1 MKLPITE
8 QFLLRIFR
16 LIQGVDRAY
25 DFFAPRTMKE
35 SLVPELLKLR
45 RELGRKEDWR
55 SFSQLIYHLKRKGY
69 IKIQNFER
77 KQGVLLT
84 RKGAEKVLKIQ
95 GKIAQKQKRKD
106 GKWQMVIFDIP
117 EKKKGLREI
126 LRGALRT
133 IGYERLQDSVWVC
146 PYEVEKET
154 EGTIRE
160 CGIDPY
166 VKVFLIEEVD
176 I

>member
-1 MKLPITE
+1 MKLPITD
-8 QFLLRIFR
+8 QFLLGIFNF
-16 LIQGVDRAY
+16 IQGVDRTY

-35 SLVPELLKLR
+35 SLTPELFKFR
-45 RELGRKEDWR
+45 RELGRKKDWKN
-55 SFSQLIYHLKRKGY
+55 FSQLVYYLKRKGY
-69 IKIQNFER
+69 IKIQNLEH

-95 GKIAQKQKRKD
+95 DKIEQKQKRKD

-126 LRGALRT
+126 LRGALRA

-146 PYEVEKET
+146 AYDVEKET
-154 EGTIRE
+154 ELILRNH
-160 CGIDPY
+160 GIDPY